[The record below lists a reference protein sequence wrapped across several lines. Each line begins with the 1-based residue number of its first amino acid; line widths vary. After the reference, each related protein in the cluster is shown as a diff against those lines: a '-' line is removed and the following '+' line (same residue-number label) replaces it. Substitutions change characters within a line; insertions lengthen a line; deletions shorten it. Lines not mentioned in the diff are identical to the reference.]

1 MFHRPACHRIR
12 TRGNRQ
18 KLECRKFHINMRKTF
33 LAVRVTEHR
42 NKLPTE
48 VVESPSLKIFKT
60 CWDTFLY
67 KLL

>member
-1 MFHRPACHRIR
+1 
-12 TRGNRQ
+12 
-18 KLECRKFHINMRKTF
+18 MRKTF